1 MALPPLGPPSPL
13 PPVCVYIGQ
22 EEPEPQRR
30 GRRGRSRR
38 RRPPALNLR
47 RAVLRETRHEG
58 FPLIN
63 RSETQATP
71 GIPCLLNLSSGKK
84 KCIEELDCKLFEAET
99 YVAMA
104 CTYPD
109 GEIWLRPSSKPL
121 RQGPS
126 LETQM
131 VEDETETTS
140 EELPPHLREEPPE
153 DASKDHPQQQAGVI
167 WRVTGGLF
175 SITRGAVG
183 ATLGGVAWVGSKSL
197 ELTKTAVTSVP
208 AAGVGLVKGSVSAV
222 TGGVGAVGS
231 VVASKVPFTAKKKDK
246 AD

>member
-1 MALPPLGPPSPL
+1 M
-13 PPVCVYIGQ
+13 
-22 EEPEPQRR
+22 
-30 GRRGRSRR
+30 
-38 RRPPALNLR
+38 
-47 RAVLRETRHEG
+47 
-58 FPLIN
+58 
-63 RSETQATP
+63 
-71 GIPCLLNLSSGKK
+71 K
-84 KCIEELDCKLFEAET
+84 
-99 YVAMA
+99 
-104 CTYPD
+104 
-109 GEIWLRPSSKPL
+109 
-121 RQGPS
+121 GPS

-153 DASKDHPQQQAGVI
+153 VLIGDCQSPSEISLLIPFEGGPCRENVWRELVRRSLSLPGDASKDHPQQQAGVI

-222 TGGVGAVGS
+222 TGSVGAVGS
-231 VVASKVPFTAKKKDK
+231 AVASKVPFTAKKKDK

>member
-1 MALPPLGPPSPL
+1 MALPPLGPPPPL
-13 PPVCVYIGQ
+13 AAVCLHRAGG
-22 EEPEPQRR
+22 PGASAP
-30 GRRGRSRR
+30 GGHGDAADG
-38 RRPPALNLR
+38 RPPALHPSIPAGRCSGR
-47 RAVLRETRHEG
+47 RG
-58 FPLIN
+58 M
-63 RSETQATP
+63 
-71 GIPCLLNLSSGKK
+71 K
-84 KCIEELDCKLFEAET
+84 
-99 YVAMA
+99 
-104 CTYPD
+104 
-109 GEIWLRPSSKPL
+109 
-121 RQGPS
+121 GPS

-222 TGGVGAVGS
+222 TGGVGAV
-231 VVASKVPFTAKKKDK
+231 ASKVPFTAKKKDK